1 MLATASHSWEWGT
14 AAQAL
19 LELHNP
25 ELSVFG
31 ANPFPDGKIPAADP
45 STTTALAYAKQFINR
60 NSQTLVDDSAV
71 GDPASLG
78 VSAVLLGQS
87 DDVYIGAAEREAD
100 FLLNV
105 APRFSNGAISHRPD
119 VAELWADNMAMSFPF
134 LAYLAVQQNSTSLM
148 STTVQ
153 QCGLQREILKPS
165 NSLSWQHIIG
175 PQSQDTGLWST
186 GNGWAAYGMV
196 RVLHTL
202 QKWDVSSA
210 SMTAE
215 AAQLKG
221 WIKEILDGAMQAG
234 SDGGGLLR
242 NYLNDAS
249 WFGEISGTAVL
260 SAVAYRM
267 AVNDPAMFPQ
277 SYVAWADANRRTLA
291 TKQDGDGLFSPAV
304 NPYDWHDRDEYT
316 AGSPEGQAFAVY
328 LYTAYRDCVNAGVCQ
343 A

>member
-1 MLATASHSWEWGT
+1 MEKEHQGMNKAKAKMPSLNPSSLISLLLAIPQATNAAANDVVDAGFDVNAAAQVMLATASHSWEWGT

-134 LAYLAVQQNSTSLM
+134 CKLLLLSQVEGKTDRIIQWPIS
-148 STTVQ
+148 
-153 QCGLQREILKPS
+153 PS
-165 NSLSWQHIIG
+165 S
-175 PQSQDTGLWST
+175 
-186 GNGWAAYGMV
+186 
-196 RVLHTL
+196 
-202 QKWDVSSA
+202 K
-210 SMTAE
+210 TA
-215 AAQLKG
+215 
-221 WIKEILDGAMQAG
+221 
-234 SDGGGLLR
+234 
-242 NYLNDAS
+242 
-249 WFGEISGTAVL
+249 
-260 SAVAYRM
+260 
-267 AVNDPAMFPQ
+267 PP
-277 SYVAWADANRRTLA
+277 
-291 TKQDGDGLFSPAV
+291 
-304 NPYDWHDRDEYT
+304 
-316 AGSPEGQAFAVY
+316 
-328 LYTAYRDCVNAGVCQ
+328 
-343 A
+343 